1 MTSAKRFED
10 LEVWQRAKELTNIIY
25 KFSSGGEFT
34 RDYGLRDQMRRAA
47 VSVMSNIAEGFESQT
62 QVMFIQFLGR
72 AKGSAGEV
80 RAQLYIAKDQGYLTE
95 EQFNSALSLAEISSK
110 QLTRFIQYLQ
120 AQNQYP
126 PCAGRWRNL
135 RCRTLN
141 LQTFNLQPFGT
152 TSV

>member
-10 LEVWQRAKELTNIIY
+10 LEVWQRAKELTNLIY
-25 KFSSGGEFT
+25 KVSSGGEFA

-62 QVMFIQFLGR
+62 QIMFIQFLGR

-95 EQFNSALSLAEISSK
+95 DQFNSALSLAEISSK

-120 AQNQYP
+120 
-126 PCAGRWRNL
+126 
-135 RCRTLN
+135 T
-141 LQTFNLQPFGT
+141 QPNTRRVREDGEIYD
-152 TSV
+152 VEH